1 MEKYKTEF
9 KRKVVKSFMAG
20 EGGAKL
26 LARQWSVPE
35 ENIRTWVSHYR
46 LHGLDGLRPKRSA
59 YSEQFKLQVL
69 SHQYRDQLSSR

>member
-9 KRKVVKSFMAG
+9 KLKLKVVKSFLAG

-35 ENIRTWVSHYR
+35 KKIRTWVSHY
-46 LHGLDGLRPKRSA
+46 GLLPVSWTPT
-59 YSEQFKLQVL
+59 
-69 SHQYRDQLSSR
+69 